1 MDVAN
6 AIKNNTPDFCSARYK
21 NLMPLEGGE
30 YIVKYILIFFL
41 ELKNFFLFLWK
52 LLTYLNSFW

>member
-1 MDVAN
+1 MDVTN

-30 YIVKYILIFFL
+30 YIRNIF
-41 ELKNFFLFLWK
+41 
-52 LLTYLNSFW
+52 

>member
-21 NLMPLEGGE
+21 NLMPVEGGE
-30 YIVKYILIFFL
+30 YEICFNISFRIKKI
-41 ELKNFFLFLWK
+41 FLFL
-52 LLTYLNSFW
+52 